1 MIHRLSALHV
11 TEKLRESMQD
21 SGDDFR
27 FAAIESNLAEYAD
40 KCSSWH
46 WHEFVEFAL
55 VAEGAL
61 ECCTPTEEL
70 RLGPGDGY
78 FINANVL
85 HLTRMA
91 PDCAAARLLV
101 FQFETSLLT
110 SAGGLSRRYVT
121 PVERCAALPCL
132 PLPRRDPA
140 SAEMLKTLEGLFDLC
155 AGEPAAHELE
165 VVGLTFHLW
174 RQLYRAAEPAL
185 RSAAPEGDMPF
196 VRLKALLAF
205 IHAHFDEPISVPRLA
220 REAHISE
227 REVYRTFRQALNTT
241 PTLYLL
247 RHRLNHAARMLDE
260 SDASITEI
268 SLASGFSSPS
278 YFCKAFRELTGAS
291 PRDFRRASRRVE

>member
-121 PVERCAALPCL
+121 PVERCAAL
-132 PLPRRDPA
+132 
-140 SAEMLKTLEGLFDLC
+140 GV
-155 AGEPAAHELE
+155 E
-165 VVGLTFHLW
+165 VVARPVSTVENG
-174 RQLYRAAEPAL
+174 Y
-185 RSAAPEGDMPF
+185 
-196 VRLKALLAF
+196 VR
-205 IHAHFDEPISVPRLA
+205 HHPGHLA
-220 REAHISE
+220 RELI
-227 REVYRTFRQALNTT
+227 
-241 PTLYLL
+241 LL
-247 RHRLNHAARMLDE
+247 HADRSVRIAGD
-260 SDASITEI
+260 SF
-268 SLASGFSSPS
+268 GFHDDT
-278 YFCKAFRELTGAS
+278 Y
-291 PRDFRRASRRVE
+291 RVE